1 MDDLVEREGTVY
13 KKFSDVP
20 FTGQVEGRYQGSLK
34 NGLREGSW
42 VGYHEKGQLGSKGDY
57 KNGLREGSWVGHHEN
72 GQLSAKADYKNGK
85 AEGSWVSYWDNGQLQ
100 HKGAYQNG
108 EKEGSWESYDKDG
121 SVSVFYMFTGTFKD
135 GVKISD

>member
-20 FTGQVEGRYQGSLK
+20 FTGQVEGMKQGSLK

-42 VGYHEKGQLGSKGDY
+42 EEYYNSGALFEKGDYKKGKRESSWVGYHENGQLWYKGDFKNGKQEGSWVNYSKNGQLEGKGDY
-57 KNGLREGSWVGHHEN
+57 KNGKREGSWV
-72 GQLSAKADYKNGK
+72 Y
-85 AEGSWVSYWDNGQLQ
+85 Y
-100 HKGAYQNG
+100 Y
-108 EKEGSWESYDKDG
+108 DG
-121 SVSVFYMFTGTFKD
+121 SVNDQGTGTYKD